1 MKKRMISL
9 LLAMVMLFSITPVM
23 LVSAA
28 LTTTTLDSALNGL
41 WKWNGS
47 GWKVNGKT
55 AEIVQ
60 GAGVDGS
67 AALHIVGNSDAGNA
81 ANAFQVVSATA
92 LTKGNTYKV
101 TFYAKNVT
109 NLQNAKV
116 CFGDWGQS
124 ALDVNASYAEDMG
137 DGWYKFTFEKTVSS
151 NVEFAFVCLTDTDGS
166 YATYEELEFY
176 VDKIS
181 IVNTAD
187 NSELLSYFAANF
199 NEEPVATPEP
209 TTAPEP
215 TATPDTSNEETFLAG
230 GTYGWW
236 TNTTYKYNDQYL
248 NYATLSTTE
257 VYDGDKSAHIY
268 IPASDGAA
276 EWQFSCTTPITEVG
290 TYTVTAYIK
299 ANDAALASKI
309 MKPATNY
316 NQQLLSATGTDWGVT
331 TDKDGWLK
339 YSYTATCDA
348 LKCVNFAIVL
358 AASTDINMYIDN
370 VSIVKNNGDGTT
382 TEIIPATMGGFEF
395 GAPIPTPTP
404 IATATP
410 EPTAVPTP
418 APTPDTSN
426 EESFIN
432 YDYSNGWGY
441 NTAYRANTTA
451 HGWTKLTTEEVYD
464 GNKAA
469 HIYIPADAIAEGT
482 NGPSLMVKGDYAITE
497 AGSYTVTA
505 YIKVVQGDMDNIKI
519 TNIGSWGQTAL
530 SSTSATW
537 GVATDKEGWLKYSY
551 TNANTA
557 LGKATQFTLNMPQ
570 GGSVVDMY
578 IDNITV
584 TKNNADG
591 STEIIPTNIGGFEFG
606 KRVLTREEKIEAL
619 LPGTA
624 EEAFMGG
631 ADWGT
636 DTKHNNDQYKNYIKL
651 SSDEAYAGGRSAHV
665 LVPASDNAEVFQ
677 FSSKHLITQ
686 AGSYTVTMYAK
697 IVKGDAS
704 KINLFTLGT
713 WKQPAISTLTV
724 EPTDKDGW
732 MKYSQTVNVAS
743 VANNLQF
750 ALVLPAATDLD
761 LYIDNVSVVVN
772 GVNVLPDA
780 ASTFEPATI
789 PAAGYTA
796 TATKLY
802 TIDDAI
808 TTATEITELNAVDSG
823 KTIIATATVANYTRG
838 DSFTGQMILCFFDGD
853 ELKLARLGQV
863 ITIKE
868 TDSATKVS
876 CIMDM
881 PAFTDVSNLKIKA
894 FLWNSLE
901 GMMPLNSTLEI

>member
-28 LTTTTLDSALNGL
+28 LTTTTFDSALNGL

-47 GWKVNGKT
+47 GWKVSGKT

-60 GAGVDGS
+60 SAGVDGS

-81 ANAFQVVSATA
+81 ANSFQVVSATA
-92 LTKGNTYKV
+92 LTKDNTYKV

-209 TTAPEP
+209 TVAPESTAIPEPSRAPLTTTTLDSTLNGLWKWNGSGWKVNGKTAEIVQGAGVDGSAALHIVGNSDAGNAANAFQVVSATNLTAGNTYRVTFYAKDVKNLANVKICFGNYTQEALDVNAQYAEAAADGWYKFTFERTVGNNIEFAFACYTDTDGSYATYEELEIYVDKISIVNTADNSELLSYFAANFNEEPVATPAPTTAPEP
-215 TATPDTSNEETFLAG
+215 TAAPE
-230 GTYGWW
+230 
-236 TNTTYKYNDQYL
+236 
-248 NYATLSTTE
+248 ST
-257 VYDGDKSAHIY
+257 A
-268 IPASDGAA
+268 
-276 EWQFSCTTPITEVG
+276 
-290 TYTVTAYIK
+290 
-299 ANDAALASKI
+299 
-309 MKPATNY
+309 
-316 NQQLLSATGTDWGVT
+316 
-331 TDKDGWLK
+331 
-339 YSYTATCDA
+339 
-348 LKCVNFAIVL
+348 
-358 AASTDINMYIDN
+358 
-370 VSIVKNNGDGTT
+370 
-382 TEIIPATMGGFEF
+382 
-395 GAPIPTPTP
+395 
-404 IATATP
+404 
-410 EPTAVPTP
+410 TP
-418 APTPDTSN
+418 APTAAPTVDFTDVDG
-426 EESFIN
+426 E
-432 YDYSNGWGY
+432 
-441 NTAYRANTTA
+441 TAYNASHWALAGKPQNVNHKIMVSPTVGYESDKSLHVRY
-451 HGWTKLTTEEVYD
+451 TKGASQDSMQLKT
-464 GNKAA
+464 
-469 HIYIPADAIAEGT
+469 
-482 NGPSLMVKGDYAITE
+482 
-497 AGSYTVTA
+497 
-505 YIKVVQGDMDNIKI
+505 VVQPVVGETYTIKLYVKMVVGSADNIKFFDLWK
-519 TNIGSWGQTAL
+519 TSYGTTPL
-530 SSTSATW
+530 SNTGAW
-537 GVATDKEGWLKYSY
+537 QATDKGDGWVEYVSIG
-551 TNANTA
+551 TA
-557 LGKATQFTLNMPQ
+557 QTEVA
-570 GGSVVDMY
+570 GGTADFSFILYGDGLEFYLDKVSIVRQSDNVDLLAGEAG
-578 IDNITV
+578 D
-584 TKNNADG
+584 
-591 STEIIPTNIGGFEFG
+591 FEV
-606 KRVLTREEKIEAL
+606 VLTREEKIEAL

-624 EEAFMGG
+624 EEAFLGG

-665 LVPASDNAEVFQ
+665 LIPVADNAEGFQ

-713 WKQPAISTLTV
+713 WKQPAISTLTI

-732 MKYSQTVNVAS
+732 YKYSQTVNVTS

-789 PAAGYTA
+789 PAEGYTA
-796 TATKLY
+796 TVTKLY
-802 TIDDAI
+802 SVDDAI

-823 KTIIATATVANYTRG
+823 KTIIATATVANYAKG
-838 DSFTGQMILCFFDGD
+838 DNFTGQMILCFFDGD
-853 ELKLARLGQV
+853 ELKLARLGDV

-868 TDSATKVS
+868 TDSATKIS

-881 PAFTDVSNLKIKA
+881 PEFTDVTNLKVKA
-894 FLWNSLE
+894 FLWDSLE
-901 GMMPLNSTLEI
+901 GMMPLNRVLEI